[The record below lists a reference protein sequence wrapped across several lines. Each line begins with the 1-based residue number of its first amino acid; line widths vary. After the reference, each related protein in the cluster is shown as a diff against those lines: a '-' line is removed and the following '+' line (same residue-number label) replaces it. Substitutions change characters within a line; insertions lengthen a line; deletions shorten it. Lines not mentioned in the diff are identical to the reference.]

1 MALSLISD
9 LLAFTTLHIYWFYM
23 VAARIFHWQLTILYS
38 LFNLFRGKKR
48 NTLRH
53 RIDSCDYDLDQLL
66 LGTILFTLLTFLFPT
81 IVVYYLTF
89 ALVCASSRILCSYSI
104 FSPDQQRTRLTKCIF
119 THLNSIESSRG
130 HLHAG
135 YYGDDISVPE
145 PLSFI
150 RDHAKNQRSRSPS
163 WWTEA

>member
-1 MALSLISD
+1 MLDFIISLRPTIPIVINVIGFSGVFGATMSLSLISD
-9 LLAFTTLHIYWFYM
+9 LLAFTTIHIYWFYM
-23 VAARIFHWQLTILYS
+23 VAARIFNWQLTILYS

-89 ALVCASSRILCSYSI
+89 ALVSNFLKALTIILLQNNGSENCLQES
-104 FSPDQQRTRLTKCIF
+104 LT
-119 THLNSIESSRG
+119 SAR
-130 HLHAG
+130 
-135 YYGDDISVPE
+135 D
-145 PLSFI
+145 SFFLI
-150 RDHAKNQRSRSPS
+150 
-163 WWTEA
+163 